1 MYSKCA
7 LYFLSLLQ
15 QMYQL
20 FEDKNK
26 APYCNLLLFKS
37 LMIMVVP
44 GQNGLI
50 LHGVRYVLHS
60 VAKVIKKSI

>member
-1 MYSKCA
+1 MRP
-7 LYFLSLLQ
+7 SLLELVTA

-26 APYCNLLLFKS
+26 APYRNLLLFKS

>member
-26 APYCNLLLFKS
+26 ALYRNLLLFKS

>member
-1 MYSKCA
+1 M
-7 LYFLSLLQ
+7 F
-15 QMYQL
+15 QL
-20 FEDKNK
+20 FEDKNNL
-26 APYCNLLLFKS
+26 APYRNLLLFKS